1 MTSIEE
7 KRHTLAHLLAAVIT
21 ERYPHARP
29 TIGPAVEN
37 GFYYDFDFSGGAAP
51 STDDLASLTE
61 AMQAL
66 LPSWTSMTGT
76 ELSAEEARAR
86 FTHNPYKTELI
97 EEIVSRNEAL
107 TLYRSGEFTDL
118 CRGGHSEN
126 PAADIAAG
134 SFALDRIAGAY
145 WRGDEKNPM
154 LTRIYGLAFNTAE
167 ELAAYKTQR
176 EEAAKRDHRKLGAE
190 LDLFVISDLVGA
202 GLPLFTP
209 KGTILRDELISFLWK
224 LNSAEGYQKVD
235 IPHLAKPDLYKVSG
249 HWDKYKEDGFQV
261 HGRDKDFM
269 LKPMNCP
276 HHTQIYGSRP
286 RSYRD
291 LPIRYFDVTKVY
303 RDEHSGE
310 LLGLSRVL
318 SITQDDG
325 HVFCRPDQIG
335 DEAGRIIR
343 IMTEFYRAVGM
354 LKEGS
359 YRARLSVRDPKTP
372 EKYLGDPAVWDMA
385 EGHLARIA
393 EEHGLAIERGEGEAA
408 FYGPKLDF
416 MFKDA
421 IGREWQL
428 ATIQLDFV
436 QPERFEL
443 SYVDQTGTKVR
454 PVMIHRA
461 ISGSVER
468 FLSVLIEHYAGAFP
482 LWLSPLQARVLPV
495 SEKHLEYSRTVLAS
509 LTAAG
514 VRADLDEANDSL
526 GKKIRAAKT
535 EKVPYVLI
543 VGDKEIEAGTV
554 TAESRDHGKIE
565 GLSIAD
571 LTTRL
576 VEEIKNKA

>member
-1 MTSIEE
+1 MNPIEA
-7 KRHTLAHLLAAVIT
+7 KRHTLAHLLAAVIQT
-21 ERYPHARP
+21 KYPHAKP
-29 TIGPAVEN
+29 TIGPAIEN
-37 GFYYDFDFSGGAAP
+37 GFYYDFDFSGGDAP
-51 STDDLASLTE
+51 TIETLESLTTE
-61 AMQAL
+61 MRAL
-66 LPSWTSMTGT
+66 LPSWTHMEGKKMS
-76 ELSAEEARAR
+76 LEEAN
-86 FTHNPYKTELI
+86 THFAGNPYKLELI
-97 EEIVSRNEAL
+97 ADITARGEEL
-107 TLYRSGEFTDL
+107 TFYTAGSFVDL

-126 PAADIAAG
+126 PAAEISAD
-134 SFALDRIAGAY
+134 SFMLERIAGAY

-154 LTRIYGLAFNTAE
+154 LTRIYGLAFDTKE
-167 ELAAYKTQR
+167 GLAAHHTKK

-190 LDLFVISDLVGA
+190 LDLFVISDLIGA

-209 KGTILRDELISFLWK
+209 KGTIVRDALTDFLWT
-224 LNSAEGYQKVD
+224 LNKEHGYQKVD

-249 HWDKYKEDGFQV
+249 HWDKYKDDGFQV
-261 HGRDKDFM
+261 HGRDKHYM

-276 HHTQIYGSRP
+276 HHTQIYDSRP

-291 LPIRYFDVTKVY
+291 LPIRYFDVTRVY
-303 RDEHSGE
+303 RDENSGE

-335 DEAGRIIR
+335 DEAARIIS
-343 IMTEFYRAVGM
+343 IIKDFYTAVGM

-372 EKYLGDPAVWDMA
+372 EKYLGDTALWDSA
-385 EGHLARIA
+385 EARLEAIGT
-393 EEHGLAIERGEGEAA
+393 EHGLVLERGEGEAA

-421 IGREWQL
+421 LGREWQL

-436 QPERFEL
+436 QPQRFGL
-443 SYVDQTGTKVR
+443 TYTDDTGAKVQ

-461 ISGSVER
+461 ISGSLER

-482 LWLSPLQARVLPV
+482 TWLSPVQARVLPV
-495 SEKHLEYSRTVLAS
+495 SEKHAAYGKTVLAA
-509 LTAAG
+509 LEAAG
-514 VRADLDEANDSL
+514 IRADIDEANDSL

-535 EKVPYVLI
+535 EKIPYVLI
-543 VGDKEIEAGTV
+543 VGDKEIEAETV

-565 GLSIAD
+565 DLSIAD
-571 LTTRL
+571 ITAR
-576 VEEIKNKA
+576 VAEEIKTRA